1 MVAKKKS
8 TWTPERR
15 AAASEAAKAR
25 LAPQPVIN
33 QPLPA
38 SAAATAPARSFYD
51 PNGDAPAKTALGAA
65 PQPRPAPRAIEPEHT
80 AEEAREIWDEVDR
93 DVLDA
98 APEDEESVEEAIA
111 RIRSLTT
118 RRMGGF
124 QQKLAY
130 PKRPGYYRHWFNDS
144 PGRID
149 EAKANGW
156 AFVKGHDGQPV
167 RRHVDSGR
175 DNRGLNAYIMQIPEV
190 IHREDMAARHAAA
203 ASMMDSVKKKAFDAP
218 SGTAKASDAGKFYSP
233 TDAGPIQVTESL
245 RRDGPQ
251 Q

>member
-1 MVAKKKS
+1 MAAKKN

-33 QPLPA
+33 APLPE
-38 SAAATAPARSFYD
+38 SAAATRPAGSFYD
-51 PNGDAPAKTALGAA
+51 PKGQAAGQSALSAA
-65 PQPRPAPRAIEPEHT
+65 IPPRPAPRAIEPEHT
-80 AEEAREIWDEVDR
+80 PEEAAEIWDEVDK
-93 DVLDA
+93 DVLHA
-98 APEDEESVEEAIA
+98 GPEDEETVEEAIA

-156 AFVKGHDGQPV
+156 AFVKGQDGQPV

-175 DNRGLNAYIMQIPEV
+175 DNRGLNAYIMQIPEL

-203 ASMMDSVKKKAFDAP
+203 ASMMESVKRKAFDAQP
-218 SGTAKASDAGKFYSP
+218 GAAKPSDAGKFYSP
-233 TDAGPIQVTESL
+233 TQADPITISESVH
-245 RRDGPQ
+245 REPPR
-251 Q
+251 